1 MNLCPGGFVFEGSVH
16 FIAALRLVAQ
26 SMCFLYLD
34 FALILNLYCLIHSE
48 LDCGEIDVVSGLTL
62 HQHPEKLP
70 PQDTLTSWMKFKD
83 GTPAT
88 VSLTYAAAQVK
99 LKLVKCVYSLL
110 GEDLFEC
117 CWN

>member
-1 MNLCPGGFVFEGSVH
+1 MNLCPGGFIFEGAVH

-26 SMCFLYLD
+26 SVFSYILI
-34 FALILNLYCLIHSE
+34 FALNFILYYLISLE
-48 LDCGEIDVVSGLTL
+48 LDCGDIDVVSGLTL
-62 HQHPEKLP
+62 HQDPEKLP

-99 LKLVKCVYSLL
+99 LKDVKGCLESCRGRSV
-110 GEDLFEC
+110 
-117 CWN
+117 